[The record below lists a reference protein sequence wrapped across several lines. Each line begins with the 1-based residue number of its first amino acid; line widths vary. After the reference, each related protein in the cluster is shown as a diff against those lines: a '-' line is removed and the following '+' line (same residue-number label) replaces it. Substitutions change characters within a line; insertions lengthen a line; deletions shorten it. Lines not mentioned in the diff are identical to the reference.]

1 MGNASLD
8 GGDGGAS
15 LDGNSPFILFIP
27 SIPFVPSILLIPCEA
42 HLTFHFSLFT
52 FHLSPS
58 IWLGLLSKDKVYCQ
72 DQAAEAGEV
81 VPLEGVALDKQNGK
95 EREDHQR
102 DNLLDN
108 LELPECE
115 WTAEA
120 LPSVSSFRLSLPP
133 PNKKGND

>member
-8 GGDGGAS
+8 GCDGGAS

-42 HLTFHFSLFT
+42 HLTFH
-52 FHLSPS
+52 LSPS
-58 IWLGLLSKDKVYCQ
+58 IWLGLLPKDKI
-72 DQAAEAGEV
+72 DGGDKAGKAGEV
-81 VPLEGVALDKQNGK
+81 VPLEGVALDKEHGK

-108 LELPECE
+108 LELPER
-115 WTAEA
+115 T
-120 LPSVSSFRLSLPP
+120 PSSASPMHAGRKIST
-133 PNKKGND
+133 GCGRRI

>member
-8 GGDGGAS
+8 GH
-15 LDGNSPFILFIP
+15 SPFILFIP
-27 SIPFVPSILLIPCEA
+27 FVPSISLIPCEA
-42 HLTFHFSLFT
+42 HLTSHFSPFT

-58 IWLGLLSKDKVYCQ
+58 IWLGLLPKDKIDGGDKACK
-72 DQAAEAGEV
+72 AGEV

-108 LELPECE
+108 LELP
-115 WTAEA
+115 
-120 LPSVSSFRLSLPP
+120 
-133 PNKKGND
+133 